1 MKFTGICSI
10 SYGLFIGTIVFK
22 SGRRIL
28 AQYKDIV
35 GDAAGNELQKINGE
49 KVDASLSTLN
59 EAQIQLSLEFNETC
73 LIEKGAK
80 ADPAIRPAAPNQ
92 HTMNKPLL
100 NTPIQGQTVIGK
112 NHQTPRIQ
120 EAATANKP
128 LKIEPVR
135 ASELPKII
143 SDTHLK
149 KAAQKPFAA
158 VQQKSTVNPEKPEE
172 KKPEDTAILQT
183 DAEFSSFEKDIETFE
198 TMDVN
203 TITNKIRGECKTLIK
218 QLHLEHLTE
227 D

>member
-1 MKFTGICSI
+1 
-10 SYGLFIGTIVFK
+10 
-22 SGRRIL
+22 
-28 AQYKDIV
+28 
-35 GDAAGNELQKINGE
+35 
-49 KVDASLSTLN
+49 
-59 EAQIQLSLEFNETC
+59 
-73 LIEKGAK
+73 
-80 ADPAIRPAAPNQ
+80 
-92 HTMNKPLL
+92 MNKPLL
-100 NTPIQGQTVIGK
+100 NTPKQAPTVIGK
-112 NHQTPRIQ
+112 NHQTPRIP

-158 VQQKSTVNPEKPEE
+158 VQQKSTVNPEKSEE
-172 KKPEDTAILQT
+172 KKPEDTVVLQT